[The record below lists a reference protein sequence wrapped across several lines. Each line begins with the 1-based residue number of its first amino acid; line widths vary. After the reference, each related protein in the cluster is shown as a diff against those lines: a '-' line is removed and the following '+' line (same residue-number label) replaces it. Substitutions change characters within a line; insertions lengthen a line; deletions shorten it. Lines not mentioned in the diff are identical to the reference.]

1 VSLSLIDDYRKI
13 TGVYSEQIIARV
25 KTDSTGF
32 FMFFGDELENENRI
46 YRIHVDNCFDEEN
59 DNLFNRQC
67 NTSKE
72 LVFIANDTDTIEFP
86 FSFEKEMFCDVKSKN
101 TKADAFIKIDS
112 LKDEMKFA
120 FSEFRSDANRKLKNK
135 KWFKTLQEFAQQLH
149 EPLAELYVYELLSD
163 RRSDFHNYYL
173 EDLKINPYYDD
184 LLIRLIQQYPNAS
197 YTKQYKT
204 ELSSDQYIL
213 SQSNETEPVSWIY
226 ILISL
231 LVISITVN
239 IYLWVS
245 FKKVSS
251 KPSIKIKDQ
260 LTNQEQNILNL
271 ILENKTN
278 KQIAD
283 ALFVSISTVKTHV
296 NNIFKKL
303 NVQSRE
309 AVKELFNS

>member
-1 VSLSLIDDYRKI
+1 
-13 TGVYSEQIIARV
+13 
-25 KTDSTGF
+25 
-32 FMFFGDELENENRI
+32 M
-46 YRIHVDNCFDEEN
+46 
-59 DNLFNRQC
+59 
-67 NTSKE
+67 
-72 LVFIANDTDTIEFP
+72 
-86 FSFEKEMFCDVKSKN
+86 
-101 TKADAFIKIDS
+101 
-112 LKDEMKFA
+112 
-120 FSEFRSDANRKLKNK
+120 
-135 KWFKTLQEFAQQLH
+135 
-149 EPLAELYVYELLSD
+149 
-163 RRSDFHNYYL
+163 
-173 EDLKINPYYDD
+173 
-184 LLIRLIQQYPNAS
+184 LIRLIQQYPNAS

-239 IYLWVS
+239 IYLWVP